1 MITSFRHDN
10 EKKIRRKKILGV
22 FFVLFLIILIFRTPV
37 EAKFAGIFHFVA
49 APVFSVASRA
59 SDSLASTRA
68 YFSSK
73 RALLDENTR
82 LKDALDLVSIESYS
96 HDVFV
101 RENETLKSALGRNSE
116 RPLLLARVLA
126 SPGRA
131 PFDTLII
138 DAGES
143 LGITP
148 STPVLVDGD
157 FVIGEV
163 TKVFSES
170 SVVTLYSS
178 SGNELQVTVGSSSIP
193 TTAYGVGGGNFR
205 IVLPRGLPVAEGDV
219 IEIPSLSPLFAG
231 IVDAVSKQG
240 SGSLQEIFFK
250 WPMNIQTIRFVYLLE
265 REAAVEKPVVAN

>member
-10 EKKIRRKKILGV
+10 EKKIRRNKILGV
-22 FFVLFLIILIFRTPV
+22 FFVLFLIILVFRTPV

-49 APVFSVASRA
+49 RSFLSVALSVG
-59 SDSLASTRA
+59 DSLSSTRA

-73 RALLDENTR
+73 RSLLDENTR
-82 LKDALDLVSIESYS
+82 LRDALDLVSAESYS
-96 HDVFV
+96 HDTLE

-116 RPLLLARVLA
+116 RSLLLARVLA

-143 LGITP
+143 LGVTP
-148 STPVLVDGD
+148 GTPVLVDGD
-157 FVIGEV
+157 FAIGEV

-178 SGNELQVTVGSSSIP
+178 SGNELPVTVGSSSLP

-205 IVLPRGLPVAEGDV
+205 IVLPRGIPIVEGDV

-231 IVDAVSKQG
+231 VVDAVSKQG
-240 SGSLQEIFFK
+240 SGSLQEIYFK
-250 WPMNIQTIRFVYLLE
+250 WPMNIQSIRFVYLLE
-265 REAAVEKPVVAN
+265 RGAVVEKPVVTK